1 MSNTNPYKLYS
12 ITEAAREMHLG
23 KDTLYGLISEG
34 EIGTIKIGKRAKIPA
49 SEIERFQ
56 TENIVRL
63 TIQKQQREVLIPIN
77 EKSKTKSLFRTLRQ
91 EILNG
96 ECL

>member
-1 MSNTNPYKLYS
+1 MYS

-23 KDTLYGLISEG
+23 KDTLYRLIADGS
-34 EIGTIKIGKRAKIPA
+34 IGTIKVGRREKIPA
-49 SEIERFQ
+49 SEIEKFQSENIRRQVINKPPKEILIPQ
-56 TENIVRL
+56 TERS
-63 TIQKQQREVLIPIN
+63 R
-77 EKSKTKSLFRTLRQ
+77 SKSLFRSLRQ